1 MFESRLSH
9 WSVRCAV
16 PWMVDGRWWTVGL
29 SRGWEY
35 LRWRGEEQRG
45 RKRNG
50 EGGRQI
56 DVITTNFLR
65 IGGE

>member
-1 MFESRLSH
+1 
-9 WSVRCAV
+9 
-16 PWMVDGRWWTVGL
+16 L

-45 RKRNG
+45 RKRND